1 MRYAAR
7 EQFVP
12 FHERIQRWACIVAHR
27 RAGKT
32 VACIGDLILAALTTK
47 KKIARF
53 AYITPHY
60 NQAKDV
66 AWQYVKD
73 FATQVPGALL
83 NESEL
88 RVDFP
93 NGARVRLYGADNYD
107 RLRGIYLDGV
117 VLDEFADMDPR
128 AWTEVIRPALSDR
141 NGWAVF
147 IGTPKGENA
156 FYDVYQRS
164 AEDDEW
170 FSLMLKASATGI
182 LPPDE
187 LRAARRDMTP
197 AQYAQ
202 EYECS
207 FEAAIQ
213 GAYYAEEFRTI
224 DDDERICSV
233 PVEGAVPVNTA
244 WDLGIGDSTA
254 IVAFQQVGR
263 DIRIVNSYE
272 ASGHGLAHYAAKL
285 QEWGYLYG
293 DHLFPH
299 DVNVRELGS
308 GRTRFDTLVDL
319 GLTPT
324 VVPNVG
330 VDDGINAVRRL
341 LPRMWFDREKTGD
354 LVRALRQYRT
364 EFDEKRKVF
373 RAKPLHD
380 WTSHYADAVRYLC
393 VGLQETRSKSSRK
406 ARPDTSWIV

>member
-1 MRYAAR
+1 MRYASR

-12 FHERIQRWACIVAHR
+12 FHERTQRWACIVAHR

-32 VACIGDLILAALTTK
+32 VACIGDLVLAALTTK
-47 KKIARF
+47 KTNARF

-73 FATQVPGALL
+73 FASQVPGATF

-93 NGARVRLYGADNYD
+93 NGARLRLYGADNYD
-107 RLRGIYLDGV
+107 RLRGVYFDGV

-156 FYDVYQRS
+156 FYEVYERS
-164 AEDDEW
+164 VDDPEW
-170 FSLMLKASATGI
+170 FSLMLKSSQTGI

-187 LRAARRDMTP
+187 LRAARRDMTVE
-197 AQYAQ
+197 QFAQ

-207 FEAAIQ
+207 FQAALQ
-213 GAYYAEEFRTI
+213 GAYYGRDFAVVDE
-224 DDDERICSV
+224 DERVCSV
-233 PVEGAVPVNTA
+233 PVENSVPVNVA
-244 WDLGIGDSTA
+244 FDLGIGDSTA
-254 IVAFQQVGR
+254 LIFFQQVGR
-263 DIRIVNSYE
+263 EIRIIDSYE
-272 ASGHGLAHYAAKL
+272 ASGHGLAHYAKVL
-285 QEWGYLYG
+285 QDRGYLYG
-293 DHLFPH
+293 DYLFPH
-299 DVNVRELGS
+299 DVEVRELGS
-308 GRTRFDTLVDL
+308 GRSRYDTLVDL
-319 GLTPT
+319 GINPT
-324 VVPNVG
+324 VVPNIG

-341 LPRMWFDREKTGD
+341 FPRFWFDKEKTRD

-364 EFDEKRKVF
+364 EFDEKRRVF
-373 RAKPLHD
+373 KAKPLHD
-380 WTSHYADAVRYLC
+380 WTSHYADAMRYLA
-393 VGLQETRSKSSRK
+393 VGLQETKPKSTRLI
-406 ARPDTSWIV
+406 RPDTNWIV